1 MLHFADLVD
10 QRVGTHWFSLVLNRV
25 VLSQPK
31 ASPTAFPW
39 LGAGELEEGWEGAG
53 REHRSSMGEDEH
65 GEQERPRRDGKLGD
79 APVPGKCN
87 DCSGDQEG
95 FPGLSPAKPAPL
107 FLGWGG
113 AEKHGGQGE
122 A

>member
-1 MLHFADLVD
+1 M
-10 QRVGTHWFSLVLNRV
+10 
-25 VLSQPK
+25 
-31 ASPTAFPW
+31 
-39 LGAGELEEGWEGAG
+39 EEGWEGAG
-53 REHRSSMGEDEH
+53 RERRPSEGEDEH
-65 GEQERPRRDGKLGD
+65 GEQARPRRDEKLGGAL
-79 APVPGKCN
+79 APGRCS

-95 FPGLSPAKPAPL
+95 FPGLSPAKSAPL